1 MWVLLPARQVLTGIE
16 KSSFFVVLETDSSD
30 ELCSAG
36 NRFAADC
43 FKRSSLL
50 WMRRS
55 RWRGRPPSCRRHH
68 QGVAGQGN
76 ISDLNQI
83 TDIDWEE
90 QTYSMHLIS
99 SWESLPSSTWPPLG
113 CYLIS
118 ALGSTSSSAPLQVH
132 LGRRDLPLNTIT
144 RYYFINLLSADTPD
158 PLNIMFWFHGYES
171 VLARHTKKQFC
182 RFIRWSYTQ
191 YSQVWMKLLS

>member
-1 MWVLLPARQVLTGIE
+1 MLSLGQVAWDRAWTANFDLN
-16 KSSFFVVLETDSSD
+16 SSLSRVGSASCAAIVNRHWKVVFLCGSWTDSSN

-43 FKRSSLL
+43 LKRSSLL

-55 RWRGRPPSCRRHH
+55 RCRGRPPSCRRHH
-68 QGVAGQGN
+68 QGVAGQDN

-132 LGRRDLPLNTIT
+132 LGRGDLPLTTVIT
-144 RYYFINLLSADTPD
+144 LYCFSNLLFADIPYPPD
-158 PLNIMFWFHGYES
+158 YN
-171 VLARHTKKQFC
+171 VLISWIQE
-182 RFIRWSYTQ
+182 WS
-191 YSQVWMKLLS
+191 LL